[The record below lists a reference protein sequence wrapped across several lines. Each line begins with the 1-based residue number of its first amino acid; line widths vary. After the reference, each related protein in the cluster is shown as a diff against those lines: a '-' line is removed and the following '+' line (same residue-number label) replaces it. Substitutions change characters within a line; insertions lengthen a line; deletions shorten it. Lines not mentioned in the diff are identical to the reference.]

1 MSFVLWLV
9 SVWEEWKSFHSSP
22 LSGASSR
29 EGVSVEELAVDV
41 LSVLDAQKKN
51 LLGIEKTE
59 QHAPVACDAK

>member
-1 MSFVLWLV
+1 MSLFFRKV
-9 SVWEEWKSFHSSP
+9 SVWEEWKGFRSSP